1 MHPLLLSCGFS
12 LSIITAFMP
21 IQADETVTVSQV
33 LTSFEEAWKKPLP
46 INDPRFGTE
55 RVLSLLDLDQ
65 PALKK
70 VKDAATAKDYPRA
83 ERELL
88 EYFRARYAAQK
99 PSGRKLDPRQAQHAN
114 DALRHH
120 FRGNGDV
127 FPPIDRGADIDWTGR
142 AFVEGKEVHDAEWY
156 FQFQRMTWW
165 PALVAAY
172 DATAD
177 ERYFFEWRYEM
188 VDWAESLL
196 PFAKTTPH
204 FVTRGMETGA
214 RCANHIAALPT
225 MLRSPHFDA
234 RTLMVFLASFHDQA
248 DHIPKVY
255 AKTGNHRLADLSQVF
270 RNGVAFPEFRRS
282 EAWRNDALTLLPKM
296 IDDDVYDDGMNK
308 ELIFSYHG
316 MYIGLFVDAWEMF
329 RKHGYADKLPAHFYQ
344 KILKMADIYAMQ
356 SFPDFTICQFGDA
369 WKNTDAGR
377 LFERGLA
384 PLAKDIPYHQF
395 MVSRGKSGAPPAK
408 TSIAY
413 PQSGFY
419 FFRSDWKPDAV
430 FLALKCGETAFWHNQ
445 PDNGSFELYAYGRN
459 LMTDS
464 GCYLYGSSDPEDQ
477 RWRAWFR
484 STKAHQT
491 LTLDGKDTL
500 CAPIFRCWCE
510 TEDGTALVVE
520 NQSAEKLRHRR
531 TVLFIDRRYVVIH
544 DEALGV
550 AAGDVRVHF
559 QFVPCEAEIDG
570 SIARTKFADG
580 ANLQVKTF
588 SQQQEL
594 ITEKEEGWISYQI
607 RKKQERPAWS
617 WKTTKRASDA
627 AVSFLTV
634 LEPYRQGAKAVVD
647 DLRVEVDGDQRRFT
661 WNDDG
666 KKREALLDI
675 TAKTFTINP

>member
-1 MHPLLLSCGFS
+1 MRYFRLILLGMLGIH
-12 LSIITAFMP
+12 LGY
-21 IQADETVTVSQV
+21 ADEMPPNPVAQV
-33 LTSFEEAWKKPLP
+33 LASFEESWKKPLP
-46 INDPRFGTE
+46 FDDPRFGVK
-55 RVLSLLDLDQ
+55 RVISLLDLDR
-65 PALKK
+65 PGLKD
-70 VKDAATAKDYPRA
+70 VKDAAAAQDYPRA

-88 EYFRARYAAQK
+88 EYFRATYGAKK
-99 PSGRKLDPRQAQHAN
+99 PSGRKLDPRQAQHAH

-142 AFVEGKEVHDAEWY
+142 AFVEGKEIHDAEWY

-188 VDWAESLL
+188 ADWAQDLL
-196 PFAKTTPH
+196 PITKTTPR
-204 FVTRGMETGA
+204 FVTRGMETGD
-214 RCANHIAALPT
+214 RCANHIAALPV

-234 RTLMVFLASFHDQA
+234 RTLLVFLASFHDQA

-255 AKTGNHRLADLSQVF
+255 AKIGNHRLADLSMAF

-282 EAWRNDALTLLPKM
+282 ESWRNDGLTLLPKM

-308 ELIFSYHG
+308 ELIFSYHS

-329 RKHGYADKLPAHFYQ
+329 RKHGYADKLPPHFYQ
-344 KILKMADIYAMQ
+344 KLRKMAEIYAMQ
-356 SFPDFTICQFGDA
+356 SFPDYTICQFGDA
-369 WKNTDAGR
+369 KKNVDVSR
-377 LFERGLA
+377 LFQRGLA
-384 PLAKDIPYHQF
+384 PLAKDIPYHEF
-395 MVSRGKSGAPPAK
+395 MASRGKSGSPPA
-408 TSIAY
+408 TTCIAY

-419 FFRSDWKPDAV
+419 FFRSDWKPGAV

-445 PDNGSFELYAYGRN
+445 PDNGSFEFYAYGRN
-459 LMTDS
+459 FMNDS
-464 GCYLYGSSDPEDQ
+464 GCYLYGSTDPEDQ

-500 CAPIFRCWCE
+500 CAPTFRCWCE
-510 TEDGTALVVE
+510 TEHGTALVVE

-544 DEALGV
+544 DEALGE

-559 QFVPCEAEIDG
+559 QFVPCDAEIEG
-570 SIARTKFADG
+570 PIARTKFADG

-588 SQQQEL
+588 PQQPQL
-594 ITEKEEGWISYQI
+594 STEKEEGWISYEI

-627 AVSFLTV
+627 TVSFLTV

-647 DLRVEVDGDQRRFT
+647 DLRVEVDGDRRHFI
-661 WNDDG
+661 WNENG
-666 KKREALLDI
+666 NKREASLDI
-675 TAKTFTINP
+675 KAKTFEVSPTH

>member
-1 MHPLLLSCGFS
+1 
-12 LSIITAFMP
+12 
-21 IQADETVTVSQV
+21 
-33 LTSFEEAWKKPLP
+33 
-46 INDPRFGTE
+46 
-55 RVLSLLDLDQ
+55 
-65 PALKK
+65 
-70 VKDAATAKDYPRA
+70 
-83 ERELL
+83 
-88 EYFRARYAAQK
+88 
-99 PSGRKLDPRQAQHAN
+99 
-114 DALRHH
+114 
-120 FRGNGDV
+120 
-127 FPPIDRGADIDWTGR
+127 
-142 AFVEGKEVHDAEWY
+142 
-156 FQFQRMTWW
+156 
-165 PALVAAY
+165 
-172 DATAD
+172 
-177 ERYFFEWRYEM
+177 
-188 VDWAESLL
+188 
-196 PFAKTTPH
+196 
-204 FVTRGMETGA
+204 
-214 RCANHIAALPT
+214 
-225 MLRSPHFDA
+225 
-234 RTLMVFLASFHDQA
+234 
-248 DHIPKVY
+248 
-255 AKTGNHRLADLSQVF
+255 
-270 RNGVAFPEFRRS
+270 
-282 EAWRNDALTLLPKM
+282 
-296 IDDDVYDDGMNK
+296 
-308 ELIFSYHG
+308 
-316 MYIGLFVDAWEMF
+316 
-329 RKHGYADKLPAHFYQ
+329 
-344 KILKMADIYAMQ
+344 MA
-356 SFPDFTICQFGDA
+356 
-369 WKNTDAGR
+369 
-377 LFERGLA
+377 
-384 PLAKDIPYHQF
+384 
-395 MVSRGKSGAPPAK
+395 SRGKSGAPPAK

-419 FFRSDWKPDAV
+419 FFRSDWKRDAV

-500 CAPIFRCWCE
+500 CAPTFRCWCE
-510 TEDGTALVVE
+510 TENGTALVVE

-634 LEPYRQGAKAVVD
+634 LEPYRQGANAVVD